1 MVRRRS
7 TIEHDPLNDA
17 GMVAD
22 PVEASGAIEAEEPV
36 LQTEHIHAPENTIMS
51 ESAPILEP
59 SANEL
64 KALDIMRSY
73 MGWSTG
79 AGLLPLPGLDLAAII
94 GVQVKMLQSMAG
106 VYGVPFQT
114 NMVKPLIV
122 ALFNGGGAYML
133 AAPAASM
140 LKFVPLVGS
149 IAGMLTMPALAAA
162 SCYATA
168 KVFIQHFESGGTF
181 LDFDPAK
188 VREYYAQQFSAA
200 NPKQ

>member
-1 MVRRRS
+1 
-7 TIEHDPLNDA
+7 
-17 GMVAD
+17 
-22 PVEASGAIEAEEPV
+22 
-36 LQTEHIHAPENTIMS
+36 MS
-51 ESAPILEP
+51 ETTSTLEP
-59 SANEL
+59 SANEI
-64 KALDIMRSY
+64 KAMAVVRSY

-122 ALFNGGGAYML
+122 TLLNGGGAYML
-133 AAPAASM
+133 AAPAASL
-140 LKFVPLVGS
+140 LKVVPLVGS

-162 SCYATA
+162 SCYATG

-181 LDFDPAK
+181 LDFDPVK

-200 NPKQ
+200 NPKR